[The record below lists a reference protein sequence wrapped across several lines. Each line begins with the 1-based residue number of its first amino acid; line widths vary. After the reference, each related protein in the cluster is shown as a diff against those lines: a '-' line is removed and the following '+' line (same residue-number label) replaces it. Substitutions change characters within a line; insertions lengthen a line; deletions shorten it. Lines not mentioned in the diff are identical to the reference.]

1 MPLICCTNFAQNLGI
16 RLKNV
21 RLDAVERFHFER
33 IKMIK
38 REVFLDGLL
47 EGLSSISFLFTQMTA
62 TDIDR
67 IWRKSFPYQKK
78 EPARLL

>member
-1 MPLICCTNFAQNLGI
+1 M
-16 RLKNV
+16 V
-21 RLDAVERFHFER
+21 
-33 IKMIK
+33 K
-38 REVFLDGLL
+38 REAFLDGLL

-78 EPARLL
+78 KNRLGSFDDDRKNIYQDFNKAIRSTVGDRRL

>member
-1 MPLICCTNFAQNLGI
+1 
-16 RLKNV
+16 
-21 RLDAVERFHFER
+21 
-33 IKMIK
+33 MIK
-38 REVFLDGLL
+38 REAFLDGLL

-78 EPARLL
+78 KEPARLL

>member
-1 MPLICCTNFAQNLGI
+1 
-16 RLKNV
+16 
-21 RLDAVERFHFER
+21 
-33 IKMIK
+33 MIK
-38 REVFLDGLL
+38 REAFLDGLL

>member
-1 MPLICCTNFAQNLGI
+1 
-16 RLKNV
+16 
-21 RLDAVERFHFER
+21 
-33 IKMIK
+33 MIK
-38 REVFLDGLL
+38 REAFLDGLL

-78 EPARLL
+78 KKNRLGSFDDDRKNIYQDFNKAIRSTVGDRRL